1 MRGSRLNISHT
12 IHWAY
17 SEEWVSGPQ
26 ALKRV
31 GRDVHE
37 WRCPVNH
44 KLWSISLVCS
54 LMLGC
59 SVHKAQFYPVQGPLS
74 AQTPLPVLVAKVS
87 GVFTP
92 ANISLVLGDGEV
104 CKGRWAQVPAIQSA
118 KGAAAANPAT
128 SEISGA
134 WDAVYGPGFYVSH
147 ILGARLHLQA
157 LVSGNRGT
165 VLSAEMYR
173 SGEGPGS
180 ELGPI
185 KGVAKDNRG
194 NIYKLVFAD

>member
-1 MRGSRLNISHT
+1 MNL
-12 IHWAY
+12 
-17 SEEWVSGPQ
+17 
-26 ALKRV
+26 
-31 GRDVHE
+31 
-37 WRCPVNH
+37 
-44 KLWSISLVCS
+44 KLWSVSLAYS

-92 ANISLVLGDGEV
+92 GNISLVLEDGEV
-104 CKGRWAQVPAIQSA
+104 CKGRWTQVPTIQSPN
-118 KGAAAANPAT
+118 GAAAANPAT

-134 WDAVYGPGFYVSH
+134 WDTVYGPGFYVSH
-147 ILGARLHLQA
+147 ILGATLHLQA

-165 VLSAEMYR
+165 LVNAEMYR
-173 SGEGPGS
+173 SGEGPNS
-180 ELGPI
+180 ELGSI